1 MAAVVSL
8 FEGQMLP
15 GLRLRQVRERLGL
28 TYRDV
33 ERISF
38 ELAARRG
45 RPEFVLHL
53 SRLADIENHNV
64 VPSLHKLYTLAV
76 AYHLKPLELFS
87 WYDVPVE
94 ECFEDGVNFPSPQTH
109 QIAPPSSMKVPLRFD
124 PAFDPRRTDH
134 LSRMVERWGLFEGAL
149 TNCNGRHCYGFVGLE
164 DRRMVPL
171 LRPGSVVLVDTGVR
185 QMEDDS
191 WTSEH
196 DRPMYFVDIRSGY
209 RCGWFHQ
216 DGSRLVMQPHT
227 LSRCLQE
234 SWKMPG
240 EAEIVGRV
248 VGVVMRLNEPWQFR
262 FAESQGA
269 HGGSNKRAL

>member
-1 MAAVVSL
+1 
-8 FEGQMLP
+8 MLP

-33 ERISF
+33 ERISY

-76 AYHLKPLELFS
+76 AYHLNPPELFS
-87 WYDVPVE
+87 WYDVPIE
-94 ECFEDGVNFPSPQTH
+94 ESFADGVDFPSPQTH
-109 QIAPPSSMKVPLRFD
+109 QMAPPSSMKVPLRFD

-134 LSRMVERWGLFEGAL
+134 LSRMVERWGLFDGAL
-149 TNCNGRHCYGFVGLE
+149 TTTSGRHCYGFVGLE

-171 LRPGSVVLVDTGVR
+171 LRPGSVVLVDTGLR
-185 QMEDDS
+185 EMENDS

-196 DRPMYFVDIRSGY
+196 DRPIYFVDVRSGY
-209 RCGWFHQ
+209 RCGWFHLH
-216 DGSRLVMQPHT
+216 GSRLVMQPHT

-234 SWKMPG
+234 SWKMPE

-262 FAESQGA
+262 FAESRGA
-269 HGGSNKRAL
+269 HEGSSKRAL